1 MGYQMTKEKRSSAEE
16 KERHIYHQK
25 LKQLEQLRW
34 KEIEEL
40 DAEDINSRCGVNHE
54 TEGPSLP

>member
-1 MGYQMTKEKRSSAEE
+1 MTKERRTSAEE

-40 DAEDINSRCGVNHE
+40 DAEDISSGCGEHHE